1 MRGSSRIF
9 VLLIAA
15 IVAAP
20 AAQAEWRNSTTLE
33 FTAERNEKHPRTR
46 ALSLFLPVD
55 ARFGAD
61 VCFGYGNQ
69 RTDKPNRGKVAVVV
83 EVTRQQSPTGPVR
96 LIERKRIATEK
107 LSGNAAGGCSS
118 VGLLQAGDRV
128 EFQFKFK
135 GLPSLKP
142 TADGPGWFQ
151 FHGNIVS
158 RDCTE
163 GPCVTGKP

>member
-1 MRGSSRIF
+1 MRDGIR
-9 VLLIAA
+9 VLVLSIAA
-15 IVAAP
+15 IVAAST
-20 AAQAEWRNSTTLE
+20 AQADWRNSITQE
-33 FTAERNEKHPRTR
+33 FVAERNEKHPRTR
-46 ALSLFLPVD
+46 ELSLFLPVD

-83 EVTRQQSPTGPVR
+83 EVTRQESPTGPVR
-96 LIERKRIATEK
+96 LIERKRIPTEK

-128 EFQFKFK
+128 AFRFKFK
-135 GLPSLKP
+135 GLPTLRP

-151 FHGNIVS
+151 FHGNVVS

-163 GPCVTGKP
+163 GPCVSGKP